1 MEIDPTLLKIM
12 LNSFS
17 YVLCVLGPMFL
28 KNLHLGL
35 STEVTSSRFGSVV
48 FVFSR
53 HKTVVINDS
62 FTLFEHE
69 RMRFTPV
76 SFYLVVVQGL
86 TCKKVFALSY
96 NNLHLNVNLHV
107 IFDKYF
113 HRLRESHRR
122 NILGRKTA
130 SYTSKCYRFNM
141 YLEWRVGKQRPG

>member
-1 MEIDPTLLKIM
+1 MEIGPTLLKIM

-17 YVLCVLGPMFL
+17 YVLCVIGPTFL
-28 KNLHLGL
+28 KNLHRGL
-35 STEVTSSRFGSVV
+35 SSEVASSRFGSVV
-48 FVFSR
+48 YVFSR

-76 SFYLVVVQGL
+76 SFYLVLVQGF
-86 TCKKVFALSY
+86 TCKKGFALSY

-107 IFDKYF
+107 ILDKNF

-122 NILGRKTA
+122 CILGRKTV

-141 YLEWRVGKQRPG
+141 